1 MYAVIVGCGLVGSR
15 VATMLSRDGHTV
27 SIIDRDPSA
36 FHLLAPEFD
45 GLTIT
50 GIGFDEEVLIRA
62 GIQEADVFAALTDND
77 NVNILS
83 SAVAKNIFGVK
94 RAITR
99 AYDPSREKTFRALGL
114 EIVTPTRIGAE
125 QVYSRF
131 VMGEN
136 LAHLYLG
143 ENDIEFFEHA
153 YEPIGKKETIADI
166 EKDGQIRVVAII
178 RKGKSYLPTMDEIL
192 LKGDRIVTAVTLN
205 SMHKAEKTFS
215 RKNGGSE

>member
-27 SIIDRDPSA
+27 SIIDLDPSS
-36 FHLLAPEFD
+36 FHHLAPEFD
-45 GLTIT
+45 GLTIV
-50 GIGFDEEVLIRA
+50 GVGFDEEVLIKA

-83 SAVAKNIFGVK
+83 SAVAKNIFNVQ

-99 AYDPSREKTFRALGL
+99 VYDPSREKTFRALGL
-114 EIVTPTRIGAE
+114 EIVTPTMIGAE

-131 VMGEN
+131 IMGEN

-143 ENDIEFFEHA
+143 ENEIEFFEHA
-153 YEPIGKKETIADI
+153 YEPLGKQESIAEL
-166 EKDGQIRVVAII
+166 EKDGQVRVIALI
-178 RKGKSYLPTMDEIL
+178 RKGKSYLPTSDEIL
-192 LKGDRIVTAVTLN
+192 LKGDRIVSAVALS
-205 SMHKAEKTFS
+205 SMHKSIKTFA
-215 RKNGGSE
+215 KKNNGGS

>member
-27 SIIDRDPSA
+27 SIIDMDPGA
-36 FHLLAPEFD
+36 FQHLPAEFD

-50 GIGFDEEVLIRA
+50 GIGFDEEVLTKA
-62 GIQEADVFAALTDND
+62 GIQDADVFAALTDND

-83 SAVAKNIFGVK
+83 SAVAKNIFNVK

-99 AYDPSREKTFRALGL
+99 VYDPSREKTFRALGL
-114 EIVTPTRIGAE
+114 EIVTPTMIGAE

-143 ENDIEFFEHA
+143 ENEIEFFEHA
-153 YEPIGKKETIADI
+153 YEPIGKQETIRDI
-166 EKDGQIRVVAII
+166 EKDGQLRVVAVI
-178 RKGKSYLPTMDEIL
+178 RKGKSYLPSQEEIL
-192 LKGDRIVTAVTLN
+192 LKGDRIVTAVVLS
-205 SMHKAEKTFS
+205 SMHKSVKTFA
-215 RKNGGSE
+215 RKNNGEK

>member
-27 SIIDRDPSA
+27 TIIDQNPSS
-36 FHLLAPEFD
+36 FHHLAPEFD

-50 GIGFDEEVLIRA
+50 GIGFDEEVLIKA

-83 SAVAKNIFGVK
+83 SAVARNIFGVK

-99 AYDPSREKTFRALGL
+99 VYDPAREKTFRALGL
-114 EIVTPTRIGAE
+114 EIVTPTMIGAE

-143 ENDIEFFEHA
+143 ENEIEFFEHA
-153 YEPIGKKETIADI
+153 YEPIGKEESVADL
-166 EKDGQIRVVAII
+166 EKDSQVRVIAII
-178 RKGKSYLPTMDEIL
+178 RKGKSHLPVNEQIL
-192 LKGDRIVTAVTLN
+192 LKGDRIVTAVALS
-205 SMHKAEKTFS
+205 SMHKASRTFA
-215 RKNGGSE
+215 RKNNNGG